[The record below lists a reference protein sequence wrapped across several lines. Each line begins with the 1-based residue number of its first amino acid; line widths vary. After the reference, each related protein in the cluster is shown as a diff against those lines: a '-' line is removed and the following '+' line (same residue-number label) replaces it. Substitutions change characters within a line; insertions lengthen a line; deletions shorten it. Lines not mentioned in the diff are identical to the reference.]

1 MALDTETRALALQLL
16 TAAVAAD
23 RKGKAGVAARLGTG
37 RSRSLLA
44 RVLSPNDACAM
55 SDKLAARVLDVY
67 HVVRACPGTG
77 GEMPVS
83 ECQRLSGGPAPTHNP
98 QAMRIWKACRTCPF
112 KPTKPQGDA
121 K

>member
-1 MALDTETRALALQLL
+1 MALNAQTRDLALQLL
-16 TAAVAAD
+16 ADAVAGAG
-23 RKGKAGVAARLGTG
+23 KGGKAAVAARLGAG
-37 RSRSLLA
+37 CSRSLLA
-44 RVLSPNDACAM
+44 RVLSPNDDCVM

-83 ECQRLSGGPAPTHNP
+83 ECQRLAGGPAPTHNP
-98 QAMRIWKACRTCPF
+98 QAMRIWKACQSCPF
-112 KPTKPQGDA
+112 KPVKGDA